1 MVLRNVSMW
10 DHPYVDCVSQT
21 FLVQELFLLY
31 TDARRVFPQSVLDII
46 PLIGG
51 VISAVVSSA
60 CFGCCIGPPF
70 CFMAVITLLG
80 AGSAP
85 QLSE

>member
-1 MVLRNVSMW
+1 MW

-51 VISAVVSSA
+51 VICGGFSRL
-60 CFGCCIGPPF
+60 CW
-70 CFMAVITLLG
+70 M
-80 AGSAP
+80 
-85 QLSE
+85 

>member
-1 MVLRNVSMW
+1 MVLEGCFDVGGSW
-10 DHPYVDCVSQT
+10 YSLGESSISSV
-21 FLVQELFLLY
+21 
-31 TDARRVFPQSVLDII
+31 RVVFGLMPATSFFKSVLDII

-60 CFGCCIGPPF
+60 CFGRCIGPPF